1 MTQDVVGSGKKTLY
15 LLRHAKS
22 SWAEPERRDFDRP
35 LNARGRAA
43 ATEMGHYLA
52 AHAMTPALILC
63 STSQRTRETLAL
75 ILPALAADV
84 VIRIETALY
93 GATGDEILERLSR
106 LGSEISSVMIIGH
119 NPGLEDLARHLAAG
133 GPKDDV
139 ARLAAKYPT
148 TALAI
153 IRTAARTWDAL
164 AVERGQLERFVVPSS
179 AKL

>member
-1 MTQDVVGSGKKTLY
+1 MKTLY

-22 SWAEPERRDFDRP
+22 SWAEAGRRDIDRS

-43 ATEMGHYLA
+43 AAETGRYLA
-52 AHAMTPALILC
+52 AHAMVPDLILC

-93 GATGDEILERLSR
+93 GATSDELLERLGQ
-106 LGSEISSVMIIGH
+106 LASEISSVMIVGH

-133 GPKDDV
+133 GPKDDL

-148 TALAI
+148 SALAV
-153 IRTAARTWDAL
+153 IRTPARNWDSL
-164 AVERGQLERFVVPSS
+164 SVERGQLERFVVPSS